1 MREAETVRDRIA
13 LAREEVGVTVAV
25 TAVAV
30 AAALGFALLFLQEPT
45 AHDAV
50 HNFRHAAGITCH

>member
-13 LAREEVGVTVAV
+13 LAREEVGVAVAV